1 MTPEK
6 RAELLH
12 YAADNPDARFIS
24 KEFNTNYGLIYPTE
38 PNVTH
43 DIKTVTCNE
52 YFDDWEIYEE
62 PKDEVS
68 YDYVRVG
75 RFKTLD
81 ETKDNASL
89 CGGEKYIK
97 ITKSPNG
104 EVKVEIVK

>member
-6 RAELLH
+6 RAKLLH

-24 KEFNTNYGLIYPTE
+24 KRLNVNYGFEDTHTFDLEYLIYSLE
-38 PNVTH
+38 
-43 DIKTVTCNE
+43 
-52 YFDDWEIYEE
+52 FDDWEIYEE

-75 RFKTLD
+75 RYKTLKVA
-81 ETKDNASL
+81 KDFAMS
-89 CGGEKYIK
+89 YDDPTMVK

-104 EVKVEIVK
+104 EVKVEVVK